1 MVVVAQEKGVP
12 VNDAI
17 VVTEKHLMKCKEGC
31 QTPSGYV
38 MIAESLMSGRC
49 NFLEAHFSALYSCRL
64 A

>member
-38 MIAESLMSGRC
+38 MIAESLMS
-49 NFLEAHFSALYSCRL
+49 L
-64 A
+64 